1 MTIGL
6 LATGDELTH
15 GDTLNTSSQVIARA
29 LSSEGMSMGMHV
41 VCGDK
46 EHELVDA
53 LEFLGKKH
61 QVVVITGGLGPT
73 SDDRSRF
80 ALARYLNQVLI
91 EFDDALDHVEARL
104 ARVKLLMNDGNRQQA
119 LFPEGATLFPNA
131 HGTAMGCAYRQGEQ
145 LFILLPGPPNE
156 CTPMFQAYALPLLK
170 KLINASQKEILTWR
184 LFDVAEGQIAEVLEH
199 AFAGIACQLGY
210 CLETPYLIF
219 KVRCN
224 AGDAARVR
232 CLVEPLIAPYLLAST
247 LLECTASAHLS
258 VLLKKLKL
266 DVTIV
271 DEATGGILQS
281 LLHKPCHYAYLS
293 FQAKGDDTASCFF
306 HASGPDAYWQGAS
319 DAGSSDVVLRYRVG
333 EHKGEERYTLSRIGA
348 WTRHTA
354 AEWLCARIFDLINQG
369 HDFVA

>member
-15 GDTLNTSSQVIARA
+15 GDTLNTSTQVIARA

-53 LEFLGKKH
+53 LKFLGSKH

-73 SDDRSRF
+73 SDDRTRF
-80 ALARYLNQVLI
+80 ALARYLNQALV
-91 EFDDALDHVEARL
+91 EFQDALSHVEARL
-104 ARVKLLMNDGNRQQA
+104 TSAKLVMNDGNRQQA

-131 HGTAMGCAYRQGEQ
+131 YGTAMGCAFRQGEQ

-156 CTPMFQAYALPLLK
+156 CMPMFQYYALPILK
-170 KLINASQKEILTWR
+170 KLIHASQKEILTWR
-184 LFDVAEGQIAEVLEH
+184 LFDVAEGQVAEVLEH
-199 AFAGIACQLGY
+199 ALAEVPCQLGY
-210 CLETPYLIF
+210 CLERPYLMF

-224 AGDAARVR
+224 TGDEARVR
-232 CLVEPLIAPYLLAST
+232 DIVQPLIARNLLAST
-247 LLECTASAHLS
+247 SLEQTASAQLS
-258 VLLKKLKL
+258 ALLKKLKC

-281 LLHKPCHYAYLS
+281 LLQKPCHYSYLS
-293 FQAKGDDTASCFF
+293 FQTKEGEASKYYFY
-306 HASGPDAYWQGAS
+306 ASGLDAYWQGVS
-319 DAGSSDVVLRYRVG
+319 GAGSSDVVLKYRLG
-333 EHKGEERYTLSRIGA
+333 ELKGEERYTLSRIGA
-348 WTRHTA
+348 WTTHTA
-354 AEWLCARIFDLINQG
+354 AEWLCDRIFDLINQG
-369 HDFVA
+369 HNFLT